1 MEVKAWEV
9 KAVAPKPIPAELV
22 LATMALAVALVSAS
36 IGMYME
42 RTGMIS

>member
-1 MEVKAWEV
+1 MEVKVWEV
-9 KAVAPKPIPAELV
+9 KAVAPPPPVIPAEMV

-42 RTGMIS
+42 RI